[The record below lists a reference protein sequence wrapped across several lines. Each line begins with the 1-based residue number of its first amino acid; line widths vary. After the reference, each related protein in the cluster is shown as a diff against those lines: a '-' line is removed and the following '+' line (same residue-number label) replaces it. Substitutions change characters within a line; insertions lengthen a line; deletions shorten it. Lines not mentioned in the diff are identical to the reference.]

1 MSEHDI
7 EFEWSEVK
15 AEKNLKK
22 HGVSFDEAETAFGDS
37 FALIVD
43 DIRHSDH
50 EMREILIGYSD
61 ANRLLFISFV
71 ELGHS
76 RIRIISARL
85 ADRKERRDY
94 EEEKR
99 F

>member
-22 HGVSFDEAETAFGDS
+22 HGVSFDEAETAF
-37 FALIVD
+37 D
-43 DIRHSDH
+43 DMNAFLQNDELHSD
-50 EMREILIGYSD
+50 EEPRQALMGYSD
-61 ANRLLFISFV
+61 QNRLIVVSFIES
-71 ELGHS
+71 S
-76 RIRIISARL
+76 YKRIRIISARL
-85 ADRKERRDY
+85 ATRKEHRIY
-94 EEEKR
+94 EETPR